1 MSEKD
6 KFFVETK
13 QMERR
18 NKKCELS
25 VYRHTPAIVAIHI
38 ERYHDVKLEDDD
50 HQHYRYVA
58 IFICSLS

>member
-18 NKKCELS
+18 NMKCVLS
-25 VYRHTPAIVAIHI
+25 VYRHTPAIVTIYM
-38 ERYHDVKLEDDD
+38 ERYLEDVI
-50 HQHYRYVA
+50 Q
-58 IFICSLS
+58 

>member
-38 ERYHDVKLEDDD
+38 ERYHDV
-50 HQHYRYVA
+50 
-58 IFICSLS
+58 